1 MEAIATPLI
10 VLADLWA
17 IVRTLRSDANTRQK
31 ILWVAIV
38 LLLPFIGVVAWILF
52 GPS

>member
-17 IVRTLRSDANTRQK
+17 IVRTLRSDAHPRQK

>member
-1 MEAIATPLI
+1 MELAIPLI

-17 IVRTLRSDANTRQK
+17 IIRTLRSDADVQK
-31 ILWVAIV
+31 KLQWLAIV
-38 LLLPFIGVVAWILF
+38 ILLPFVGMVLWILF